1 MSEQGPRIERG
12 GDMLHA
18 LKMLLKLNGKEKYD
32 SNQWTTKWTNK
43 LVYFRL
49 FEFFLKTVS
58 PWFRLYNVKFI

>member
-1 MSEQGPRIERG
+1 
-12 GDMLHA
+12 MLHA
-18 LKMLLKLNGKEKYD
+18 LKTLLKLNGKEKYD